1 MRRAFIMGSN
11 GPDEADPLRYALQDA
26 ENMRKALSQSQC
38 DFEVFSP
45 ELGSRSFAVY
55 EQLSEILASCNE
67 EDTFICYFSGHGV
80 LEKGQLFLLWD
91 NTQIDRLPFSTL
103 SVVRI
108 VEDLKHCKAQNKLL
122 ILDCCHAG
130 AVGNLLGLKSAIET
144 PVEEITIPP
153 ENYRI
158 LVASSRL
165 EKARELEILQG
176 SFLTANICS
185 AICDKFYEADKDK
198 DGKISI
204 DDLEWWLGEKAK
216 EHNKNFPKD
225 NHVPYPHSFGLKK
238 GDFFLTL
245 DNTKPVFGGLN
256 GGEIHPY
263 QGLESF
269 SKRTTQYFFG
279 RKSVVDDLEKQL
291 EIHSFVFLIG
301 ASGSGKSSVVQAGL
315 SPILEEKGWK
325 VLEPLIPWVE
335 PVRDLKH
342 TITQQLFQ
350 EADKIHRAYSL
361 IDTDGLNSV
370 VNQIPNSQKILLIVD
385 QFEEVFTVCS
395 QEDERTSFIKLL
407 TQVASIP
414 AQDSRLAI
422 VATLRADFVESCLEY
437 ESLTRLIQNQSVWIP
452 PLEKHDLEQVV
463 TEPAKLQ
470 SYDFDLGLPEI
481 IIQQIGQ
488 EKNFLPLLQ
497 FALKELWEQ
506 RDLKSRK
513 LTLAQYVTLGGVLGA
528 LNRRAEEIYQSFDQP
543 KQVWVKRIFL
553 KLVRTGMDAK
563 DTRQR
568 QPKHK
573 ILEMTDNTAEDT
585 RAVSIVLDKL
595 VKARLLV
602 TGHDVE
608 GSAWVDL
615 AHEALMDGWER
626 FTDWRKENRELRRL
640 IDKVEDAH
648 REWLHYQKDEKY
660 LMGRGLLAQ
669 IQEKWSELELQLG
682 KETKAFC
689 QISEAVEKNHTIPSS
704 SLEKEQV
711 SKSQIEEI
719 QKYQIEAQKHQIEAQ
734 KYQLEAQKYQVESEA
749 KDAQIE
755 IYRKQNADLVDL
767 TKLVA
772 GKSTQILIESANK
785 MADSPVYNFHSS
797 VENVKIGGNI
807 VETNTQNNNYAPEKS
822 LAEAATEIQQLLDQ
836 LSKTNPTNT
845 ESDKQTFV
853 IEAIQAELKR
863 NPSLRE
869 RLISALK
876 AGGDAALEELFRHP
890 LLTIPVKAVR
900 GWLEYD
906 ADSDNNSSGS
916 VKDE

>member
-26 ENMRKALSQSQC
+26 ENIRKVLSQPQC
-38 DFEVFSP
+38 GFEVSSP

-55 EQLSEILASCNE
+55 EQLSESLASCTE

-91 NTQIDRLPFSTL
+91 NTQIDRLPFTTL

-108 VEDLKHCKAQNKLL
+108 VEDIKHCKAQNKLL

-130 AVGNLLGLKSAIET
+130 AIGNTLGLKSGIET

-158 LVASSRL
+158 IVASSRF
-165 EKARELEILQG
+165 EYARELEILQG

-185 AICDKFYEADKDK
+185 AICEKLYEADKDQ

-216 EHNKNFPKD
+216 EHNRNIPKND
-225 NHVPYPHSFGLKK
+225 HVPYPHSFGLKK

-245 DNTKPVFGGLN
+245 ENTKATFGGFN
-256 GGEIHPY
+256 GDEIYPY

-269 SKRTTQYFFG
+269 SKKTTQYFFG
-279 RKSVVDDLEKQL
+279 RKLVVDDLEKQL
-291 EIHSFVFLIG
+291 ETYSFVFLVG

-315 SPILEEKGWK
+315 SPRLEEKGWK
-325 VLEPLIPWVE
+325 ILVPLVPWVE
-335 PVRDLKH
+335 PVRDLKR

-350 EADKIHRAYSL
+350 EADKIQQAYSL
-361 IDTDGLNSV
+361 IETKGLNSV
-370 VNQIPNSQKILLIVD
+370 VNQLSSSQKILLIVD

-395 QEDERTSFIKLL
+395 QEDERASFINLL
-407 TQVASIP
+407 TQAASIA
-414 AQDSRLAI
+414 AQDSRLAV

-470 SYDFDLGLPEI
+470 NYDFDTGLSEI

-506 RDLKSRK
+506 RDFKSRK

-573 ILEMTDNTAEDT
+573 ILEMTGDTAENK

-608 GSAWVDL
+608 GAAWVDL

-648 REWLHYQKDEKY
+648 REWLHYEKDEKY

-669 IQEKWSELELQLG
+669 IQEKWSELEIQIG
-682 KETKAFC
+682 KETKEFC
-689 QISEAVEKNHTIPSS
+689 QTSEAVEKNHTIPST
-704 SLEKEQV
+704 SLEKEEV
-711 SKSQIEEI
+711 RKSHIEEV
-719 QKYQIEAQKHQIEAQ
+719 QKHQIEAQKHQIEAQ
-734 KYQLEAQKYQVESEA
+734 KHQLDAEMYRIESKA

-755 IYRKQNADLVDL
+755 IYRKQNEDLVEL
-767 TKLVA
+767 TKMVA
-772 GKSTQILIESANK
+772 GKSTQILIESVNK
-785 MADSPVYNFHSS
+785 MSDLPPAIINFHSPVGNTIHAASGS
-797 VENVKIGGNI
+797 VIG
-807 VETNTQNNNYAPEKS
+807 TQNNNNYAPEKS
-822 LAEAATEIQQLLDQ
+822 LAEAAAEIQQLLDQ
-836 LSKTNPTNT
+836 LSKTNPINT
-845 ESDKQTFV
+845 ESDKQVFV
-853 IEAIQAELKR
+853 IEEIKKELKR
-863 NPSLRE
+863 NSSLRT
-869 RLISALK
+869 RIISAFKAGGLEALK
-876 AGGDAALEELFRHP
+876 AIFANQLFA
-890 LLTIPVKAVR
+890 TIPIESIRV
-900 GWLEYD
+900 G
-906 ADSDNNSSGS
+906 
-916 VKDE
+916 